1 MLKRFYAIFA
11 STFLVFMPLVGH
23 LAQRVDNDFVVLG
36 QVIDSLGK
44 PVEGAIIT
52 LDTPPGADIT
62 FRTKSSRDGSFTLYD
77 TFVQSLEKRRL
88 YVAGPEPKGAFLLL
102 TPPFAYTPPWFP
114 LREVGHEITSKSG
127 SKIDVGKIAVQIKYS
142 ELNIF
147 LRDRN
152 DEPLI
157 KTRDVWS
164 NVRIRILDAQD
175 KIISETS
182 VSKNGIDK
190 AVDLSNSAIL
200 VALPEGVWKIEAT
213 LSSGISIEGG
223 KLTYRPVGGWIKSQE
238 TVRLK
243 AGEPPQSLFLR
254 CYSSECLSRQ

>member
-1 MLKRFYAIFA
+1 MGMLALVQRLAQHANKPRICLWLNRWGARDFTASRNLIVQNLFQYEWLRKVPQYQYTGERKRKIMLKRFYAIFA

-142 ELNIF
+142 E
-147 LRDRN
+147 
-152 DEPLI
+152 
-157 KTRDVWS
+157 
-164 NVRIRILDAQD
+164 
-175 KIISETS
+175 
-182 VSKNGIDK
+182 
-190 AVDLSNSAIL
+190 
-200 VALPEGVWKIEAT
+200 
-213 LSSGISIEGG
+213 
-223 KLTYRPVGGWIKSQE
+223 
-238 TVRLK
+238 
-243 AGEPPQSLFLR
+243 
-254 CYSSECLSRQ
+254 